1 MEKVTVYDLARELG
15 VSVGT
20 IDRAIHNRAGI
31 SEETRKK
38 VMDLVRKH
46 NYKPNKAAKYLS
58 LSARKHKVGVI
69 IQGTPEFFW
78 KDIKRGIKSAENEL
92 RDFGLEL
99 FLIEINRYRTV
110 DDLANGMKKLIDDGV
125 HGIVL
130 VPLNNSAIKQ
140 LILDARDKGIPVAT
154 LNDDIEDSERVFYI
168 GPHMRQS
175 GRMVGDLMGRFLP
188 DGGNVV
194 TITGSMESYV
204 YRERFEGFQEILQ
217 QHYKNIK
224 IVANYTFDLEV
235 LGVNVDS
242 LIKGILKTM
251 VDIRGIYN
259 IDGASLENTGRLIKS
274 QGLDGKVIL
283 LGHEIFNNVEKLIAE
298 NVIQATIS
306 QDPYMQGYQAVKHM
320 FNLLSEKKL
329 PKFDR
334 LYTRIDTILR
344 ESIVDRNCL
353 INPYY

>member
-1 MEKVTVYDLARELG
+1 MEKVTIYDLARELKI
-15 VSVGT
+15 SVGT
-20 IDRAIHNRAGI
+20 IDRAIHNRTGI
-31 SEETRKK
+31 SEKTRSR
-38 VMDLVRKH
+38 VMELVSKY

-58 LSARKHKVGVI
+58 LSAKKHKIGII
-69 IQGTPEFFW
+69 IQSMPEFFW
-78 KDIKRGIKSAENEL
+78 KDIKRGIKAAENEL

-99 FLIEINRYRTV
+99 MLLEINRYRTLE
-110 DDLANGMKKLIDDGV
+110 DLSGGMKKLMDDGA
-125 HGIVL
+125 HGIVM
-130 VPLNNSAIKQ
+130 VPLNNPAIKK
-140 LILDARDKGIPVAT
+140 LIVQAKENGIPVAT

-175 GRMVGDLMGRFLP
+175 GRMVGELMGRFLP
-188 DGGNVV
+188 EGGNVV

-204 YRERFEGFQEILQ
+204 YRERLEGFQEIIQ
-217 QHYKNIK
+217 QHHKNVR
-224 IVANYTFDLEV
+224 IVANYTFDQET
-235 LGVNVDS
+235 LGENVDS
-242 LIKGILKTM
+242 LINGILKTM

-274 QGLDGKVIL
+274 QGLGGKVIL
-283 LGHEIFNNVEKLIAE
+283 LGHEIFSNVEKLIAE

-329 PKFDR
+329 PEFDR
-334 LYTRIDTILR
+334 LYTRIDTIFR

>member
-1 MEKVTVYDLARELG
+1 MEKVTIYDLARELKI
-15 VSVGT
+15 SVGT

-31 SEETRKK
+31 SEETRSK
-38 VMDLVRKH
+38 VMELVSKY

-58 LSARKHKVGVI
+58 LSSRKHKVGVI
-69 IQGTPEFFW
+69 MQSTPEFFW
-78 KDIKRGIKSAENEL
+78 KDIKRGIRSAENEL

-99 FLIEINRYRTV
+99 ILLENKYRTEE
-110 DDLANGMKKLIDDGV
+110 DIASGMKKLMDDGV

-130 VPLNNSAIKQ
+130 VPLNNSTIKN
-140 LILDARDKGIPVAT
+140 LILDAHDKGIPVAT
-154 LNDDIEDSERVFYI
+154 LNDDIEDSKRVFYV

-175 GRMVGDLMGRFLP
+175 GRMVGELMGRFLP
-188 DGGNVV
+188 EGGNVA

-204 YRERFEGFQEILQ
+204 YRERLEGFQEIIQ
-217 QHYKNIK
+217 QHHKNVK
-224 IVANYTFDLEV
+224 IVANYTFDLEA
-235 LGVNVDS
+235 LGENVDN

-251 VDIRGIYN
+251 VNIRGIYN

-274 QGLDGKVIL
+274 QGLGGKVIL
-283 LGHEIFNNVEKLIAE
+283 LGHEIFSNVEKLISE

-306 QDPYMQGYQAVKHM
+306 QDPYMQGYQAVKYM
-320 FNLLSEKKL
+320 FNLLSEKKM
-329 PKFDR
+329 PEFDR
-334 LYTRIDTILR
+334 LYTRIDTIFR